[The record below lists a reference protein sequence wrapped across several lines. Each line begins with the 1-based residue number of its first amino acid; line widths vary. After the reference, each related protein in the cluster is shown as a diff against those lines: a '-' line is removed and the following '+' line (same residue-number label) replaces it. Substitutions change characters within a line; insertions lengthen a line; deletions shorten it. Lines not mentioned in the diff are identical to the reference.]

1 MKPIA
6 ETVTE
11 AFLQWMAPM
20 IFAGFFLLFIA
31 GVLAFFSAV
40 MAFVFGITFVVKE
53 GRALDWIDSPNNCSP
68 DDGLSLF
75 IDLRCLQSLLFM
87 AIQIQSALIKPL
99 YSVIS

>member
-1 MKPIA
+1 MKPKPIA

-31 GVLAFFSAV
+31 GVLAFFGAV

-53 GRALDWIDSPNNCSP
+53 GALLL
-68 DDGLSLF
+68 GLTPQTSAVLMTASVFLSIWGAFNLF
-75 IDLRCLQSLLFM
+75 CLWRYKFSHR
-87 AIQIQSALIKPL
+87 S
-99 YSVIS
+99 

>member
-1 MKPIA
+1 MKPTPIA

-53 GRALDWIDSPNNCSP
+53 AALLI
-68 DDGLSLF
+68 GLSSQTTAVLLTASVFLSIWGAFYLF
-75 IDLRCLQSLLFM
+75 CLWRYKFSQRS
-87 AIQIQSALIKPL
+87 
-99 YSVIS
+99 

>member
-1 MKPIA
+1 MKPTPIA

-53 GRALDWIDSPNNCSP
+53 GALLI
-68 DDGLSLF
+68 GLSSQITAVLLTASVFLSIWGAFNLF
-75 IDLRCLQSLLFM
+75 CLWRYKFGQRS
-87 AIQIQSALIKPL
+87 
-99 YSVIS
+99 

>member
-1 MKPIA
+1 MKPRPIA

-53 GRALDWIDSPNNCSP
+53 GALLI
-68 DDGLSLF
+68 GLSSQ
-75 IDLRCLQSLLFM
+75 ITAVLLT
-87 AIQIQSALIKPL
+87 A
-99 YSVIS
+99 SVFL

>member
-1 MKPIA
+1 MKPTPIA

-40 MAFVFGITFVVKE
+40 MAFIFGITFAVKE
-53 GRALDWIDSPNNCSP
+53 GALLL
-68 DDGLSLF
+68 GLTPQTSAVLMTASVFLSIWGAFNLF
-75 IDLRCLQSLLFM
+75 CLWRYKFSQRL
-87 AIQIQSALIKPL
+87 
-99 YSVIS
+99 

>member
-1 MKPIA
+1 MKPTPIA

-53 GRALDWIDSPNNCSP
+53 SASLI
-68 DDGLSLF
+68 GLTPHTTTVL
-75 IDLRCLQSLLFM
+75 M
-87 AIQIQSALIKPL
+87 AISAFLSILGAFNLFCLWRYKF
-99 YSVIS
+99 SQRS

>member
-1 MKPIA
+1 MKPTPIA

-40 MAFVFGITFVVKE
+40 MAFILE
-53 GRALDWIDSPNNCSP
+53 
-68 DDGLSLF
+68 
-75 IDLRCLQSLLFM
+75 
-87 AIQIQSALIKPL
+87 
-99 YSVIS
+99 